1 MISSMSMFEI
11 YFNVEVKQIFID
23 SRPKSPAL
31 SSNSYVYLFV
41 NQKFS
46 SVEFSSV
53 PIENWKSN
61 VSFELT
67 VWLVPLGP
75 SKVQCVT
82 LL

>member
-1 MISSMSMFEI
+1 MQSVMIR
-11 YFNVEVKQIFID
+11 YTYV
-23 SRPKSPAL
+23 
-31 SSNSYVYLFV
+31 NSYVYLFV